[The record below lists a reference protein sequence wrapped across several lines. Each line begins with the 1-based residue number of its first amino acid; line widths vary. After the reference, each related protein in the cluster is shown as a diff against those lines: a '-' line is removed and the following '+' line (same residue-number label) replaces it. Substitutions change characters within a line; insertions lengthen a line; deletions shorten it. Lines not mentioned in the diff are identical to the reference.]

1 LIPEPANRL
10 IIVPVEFRDP
20 ATNQP
25 VRSTELA
32 RRVLAAGAKSFPE
45 LQQNILGAPNWRNWY
60 IRLFADLAIKE
71 GLSVK
76 DTTEIATAGLAEFH
90 SCLFTESG
98 IPLKQAV
105 AEGFDKD
112 LVETIEI
119 RGTRP
124 IEQISIDD
132 LTGSLEQA
140 ATEWVADGLAE
151 PGLIESFCFLD
162 KNQSI
167 NLAQDLL
174 FAVAGAAEFAPTEH
188 WLRWGGTVAVVA
200 RPNPTSWQKL
210 ISLARSSGGTMLVPI
225 RRSLVTKP
233 VIEMSDEELAA
244 VAGLDILEHY
254 AEISSWIGQLSPR
267 PSRRFVLGLYAYT
280 PSVNHIRV
288 QGVQESLAAVA
299 MEKLAPSKLA
309 LSWLA
314 TPTDS
319 APGPASIGL
328 RAIARFGSR
337 SPSRIIRDSL
347 LGLINAARGSKPKF
361 YDGANGEK
369 LALIDASVQQQ
380 GPSYSFSKRT
390 QRWRA
395 YLAHYSGVKVSYA
408 ISPPARTNSV
418 LRHKIL
424 RASYQGA
431 PLFGVKPFEVKVAK
445 SAAAAVLARD
455 LNDPASFTNKETTT
469 ELHTFSA
476 VHGGLWGVA
485 YRPRSIWIAAT
496 VLGLPALLRKGY

>member
-1 LIPEPANRL
+1 LIPDSDNRL
-10 IIVPVEFRDP
+10 DIVSVEFRDP

-45 LQQNILGAPNWRNWY
+45 LQQNILGAPNWRTWY
-60 IRLFADLAIKE
+60 LRLYAELAIKE

-76 DTTEIATAGLAEFH
+76 DTTEVATEGLAEFH

-98 IPLKQAV
+98 MRLKQAV
-105 AEGFDKD
+105 SQGYDQD

-119 RGTRP
+119 RGSRP
-124 IEQISIDD
+124 IEKIAIDG
-132 LTGSLEQA
+132 LTGSMEQS

-151 PGLIESFCFLD
+151 PGLIESFRFLD
-162 KNQSI
+162 RNESI
-167 NLAQDLL
+167 DLGKDL
-174 FAVAGAAEFAPTEH
+174 VFAVAGAAEFAPTEH

-200 RPNPTSWQKL
+200 RPNPASWQKL
-210 ISLARSSGGTMLVPI
+210 IALARTSGGTMLVPV
-225 RRSLVTKP
+225 RKNLLTKLAS
-233 VIEMSDEELAA
+233 ELTDEELAN

-254 AEISSWIGQLSPR
+254 EEISSWMRDLSPR

-280 PSVNHIRV
+280 PSVSHIRV

-299 MEKLAPSKLA
+299 MDKIPTSKLA

-328 RAIARFGSR
+328 RAMARFGSR
-337 SPSRIIRDSL
+337 SPSQIIRDSL
-347 LGLINAARGSKPKF
+347 LGLINAARPAKPKF
-361 YDGANGEK
+361 YDGTDGEK
-369 LALIDASVQQQ
+369 LALVDASVQQQ

-395 YLAHYSGVKVSYA
+395 YLAHYSGVKISYA

-424 RASYQGA
+424 RASYKGA
-431 PLFGVKPFEVKVAK
+431 PLFGVKPFEVKIAK

-455 LNDPASFTNKETTT
+455 LNDPTSFQTMETTT

-476 VHGGLWGVA
+476 VHGGLWGLA

>member
-1 LIPEPANRL
+1 
-10 IIVPVEFRDP
+10 VSVEFRDP
-20 ATNQP
+20 IDNQP
-25 VRSTELA
+25 IRSTELA
-32 RRVLAAGAKSFPE
+32 RRVLAASAKDFSE
-45 LQQNILGAPNWRNWY
+45 LQQNIIGAPNWRTWY
-60 IRLFADLAIKE
+60 LRLYAELAIKE

-76 DTTEIATAGLAEFH
+76 DTTEIATAGLAQFH
-90 SCLFTESG
+90 SCLFTELG
-98 IPLKQAV
+98 TPLKQAV
-105 AEGFDKD
+105 SQGFDQD

-119 RGTRP
+119 QGNMP
-124 IEQISIDD
+124 AEQIAIDG
-132 LTGSLEQA
+132 LTGSMEKS

-151 PGLIESFCFLD
+151 PGLIESFRFLD
-162 KNQSI
+162 QNQS
-167 NLAQDLL
+167 LDLGKDLL

-188 WLRWGGTVAVVA
+188 WLRWGGVVAVVA
-200 RPNPTSWQKL
+200 RPNPANWQKL
-210 ISLARSSGGTMLVPI
+210 IATARATGGTMLLPI
-225 RRSLVTKP
+225 RKSLLSKP
-233 VIEMSDEELAA
+233 VASLSDEEIASF
-244 VAGLDILEHY
+244 AGLDILEHH
-254 AEISSWIGQLSPR
+254 ADISSWMAKLSPR

-288 QGVQESLAAVA
+288 QGVQESLAAIA
-299 MEKLAPSKLA
+299 MEKLPASKLA

-319 APGPASIGL
+319 APGPASIGQ
-328 RAIARFGSR
+328 RALARFGSR
-337 SPSRIIRDSL
+337 SSGTIVRDSL
-347 LGLINAARGSKPKF
+347 LGFFNAARPAKPKF
-361 YDGANGEK
+361 YEGVNGEK

-395 YLAHYSGVKVSYA
+395 YLAHFAGVKVSYA

-418 LRHKIL
+418 LRHRIL

-455 LNDPASFTNKETTT
+455 LNDPGSFTNKETTT
-469 ELHTFSA
+469 DLHTFSA
-476 VHGGLWGVA
+476 VHGGLWGLA

-496 VLGLPALLRKGY
+496 LLGLPALLRKGY

>member
-1 LIPEPANRL
+1 MS
-10 IIVPVEFRDP
+10 VEFRDP
-20 ATNQP
+20 STSQP
-25 VRSTELA
+25 LRSTEMA
-32 RRVLAAGAKSFPE
+32 RRVLAASAKNFSE
-45 LQQNILGAPNWRNWY
+45 LQQNVLGAPNWRTWY
-60 IRLFADLAIKE
+60 LRLYAELAIKE

-76 DTTEIATAGLAEFH
+76 DTTEIATSGLAEFH
-90 SCLFTESG
+90 SYLFTETG
-98 IPLKQAV
+98 TPLLKAV
-105 AEGFDKD
+105 SEGFDLD
-112 LVETIEI
+112 LVETVVI
-119 RGTRP
+119 RGTSQ
-124 IEQISIDD
+124 IEQISIDG
-132 LTGSLEQA
+132 LSGSMEHSAKQWA
-140 ATEWVADGLAE
+140 ADGLAE
-151 PGLIESFCFLD
+151 PGLIESFRFLD
-162 KNQSI
+162 NNQS
-167 NLAQDLL
+167 LDLSKDLL

-188 WLRWGGTVAVVA
+188 WLRWGGVIAVVA
-200 RPNPTSWQKL
+200 RPNPANWQKL
-210 ISLARSSGGTMLVPI
+210 ISTARSSGGTMLVPI
-225 RRSLVTKP
+225 RKSALNKKAS
-233 VIEMSDEELAA
+233 ELSDEELAA
-244 VAGLDILEHY
+244 VAGLDILDHY
-254 AEISSWIGQLSPR
+254 AEISSWMSKLSTK
-267 PSRRFVLGLYAYT
+267 PSRRFALGLYAYT

-299 MEKLAPSKLA
+299 MEKIPASKLA

-319 APGPASIGL
+319 APGPASIGH
-328 RAIARFGSR
+328 RALERFGSR
-337 SPSRIIRDSL
+337 RAAHILRDSL
-347 LGLINAARGSKPKF
+347 LGIFNAARAAKPKF

-431 PLFGVKPFEVKVAK
+431 PLFGVQPFEVKVAK

-455 LNDPASFTNKETTT
+455 LNDPNSFTNKYTTT
-469 ELHTFSA
+469 ELHSYSA
-476 VHGGLWGVA
+476 VHGGLWGLA

-496 VLGLPALLRKGY
+496 LLGLPALLRKGY

>member
-1 LIPEPANRL
+1 MS
-10 IIVPVEFRDP
+10 VEFIDP
-20 ATNQP
+20 STSQP
-25 VRSTELA
+25 IRSTEMA
-32 RRVLAAGAKSFPE
+32 RRVLAASAKGFSE
-45 LQQNILGAPNWRNWY
+45 LQQNILGAPNWRTWY
-60 IRLFADLAIKE
+60 LRLYAELAIKE

-90 SCLFTESG
+90 SYLTTESG
-98 IPLKQAV
+98 IPLQQAV
-105 AEGFDKD
+105 LEGFDQD
-112 LVETIEI
+112 LVETVEI
-119 RGTRP
+119 RGNRP
-124 IEQISIDD
+124 VQKIEIEG
-132 LTGSLEQA
+132 LPGSMESS
-140 ATEWVADGLAE
+140 ATDWVTEGLAE
-151 PGLIESFCFLD
+151 PGLIESFRFLD
-162 KNQSI
+162 NNQS
-167 NLAQDLL
+167 LDLSKDLL

-188 WLRWGGTVAVVA
+188 WLRWGGVVAVVA
-200 RPNPTSWQKL
+200 RPNPATWQKL
-210 ISLARSSGGTMLVPI
+210 IATARASGGTMLVPI
-225 RRSLVTKP
+225 RKSALTKKAS
-233 VIEMSDEELAA
+233 ELSDDELAA
-244 VAGLDILEHY
+244 VAGLDILDHY
-254 AEISSWIGQLSPR
+254 SEISSWMGKLSTKQ
-267 PSRRFVLGLYAYT
+267 SRRFSLGLYAYT

-299 MEKLAPSKLA
+299 MERFPASKLA
-309 LSWLA
+309 ISWLA

-319 APGPASIGL
+319 APGPASIGQ
-328 RAIARFGSR
+328 RAILRFSSR
-337 SPSRIIRDSL
+337 SAAHILRDSL
-347 LGLINAARGSKPKF
+347 LGIFNAARPAKPKF
-361 YDGANGEK
+361 YEGTNGEK

-455 LNDPASFTNKETTT
+455 LNDPTSFTNKYTTT

-476 VHGGLWGVA
+476 VHGGLWGLA

-496 VLGLPALLRKGY
+496 LLGLPALLRKGY

>member
-1 LIPEPANRL
+1 MS
-10 IIVPVEFRDP
+10 VEFRDP

-32 RRVLAAGAKSFPE
+32 RRVLAAGAKNFPE
-45 LQQNILGAPNWRNWY
+45 LQQNIVGAPNWRTWY
-60 IRLFADLAIKE
+60 LRLYADLAIKE
-71 GLSVK
+71 GLSVQATK
-76 DTTEIATAGLAEFH
+76 DIATAGLAEFH
-90 SCLFTESG
+90 RCLFTESG
-98 IPLKQAV
+98 ISLQQAV
-105 AEGFDKD
+105 SEGFDKD

-119 RGTRP
+119 RGTKP
-124 IEQISIDD
+124 IEKISIDG
-132 LTGSLEQA
+132 LTGSMEHF
-140 ATEWVADGLAE
+140 ATEWVSDGLAE
-151 PGLIESFCFLD
+151 PGLIESFSFLD
-162 KNQSI
+162 QNQS
-167 NLAQDLL
+167 LDLGKDLL

-188 WLRWGGTVAVVA
+188 WLRWGGTGAVVA
-200 RPNPTSWQKL
+200 RPNPASWQKL

-225 RRSLVTKP
+225 RKSLITKAA
-233 VIEMSDEELAA
+233 SDLTDEELAEL
-244 VAGLDILEHY
+244 AGLDILEHH
-254 AEISSWIGQLSPR
+254 AEISSWMAQLSTR

-288 QGVQESLAAVA
+288 QGVQESLAAIA
-299 MEKLAPSKLA
+299 MEKFPASNLA

-319 APGPASIGL
+319 APGPASIGQRSL
-328 RAIARFGSR
+328 ERFAKR
-337 SPSRIIRDSL
+337 SASQILRDSL
-347 LGLINAARGSKPKF
+347 LGLINAARAAKPKF
-361 YDGANGEK
+361 YEGTDGEK

-455 LNDPASFTNKETTT
+455 LNDPTSFTNKETTT

-476 VHGGLWGVA
+476 VHGGLWGLA

>member
-1 LIPEPANRL
+1 MS
-10 IIVPVEFRDP
+10 VEFRDP
-20 ATNQP
+20 ATNKP

-45 LQQNILGAPNWRNWY
+45 LQQNILGAPNWRTWY
-60 IRLFADLAIKE
+60 LRLYAELAIKE
-71 GLSVK
+71 GLSVIE
-76 DTTEIATAGLAEFH
+76 TTEIATAGLAEFH

-98 IPLKQAV
+98 APLKQAV
-105 AEGFDKD
+105 TEGFDKD

-119 RGTRP
+119 RGNRP
-124 IEQISIDD
+124 IEKISIDGA
-132 LTGSLEQA
+132 TRSLEQS
-140 ATEWVADGLAE
+140 ATEWVSDGLAE
-151 PGLIESFCFLD
+151 PGLIESFRFLD
-162 KNQSI
+162 QNQS
-167 NLAQDLL
+167 LDLGKDLL

-200 RPNPTSWQKL
+200 RPNPVNWQKL
-210 ISLARSSGGTMLVPI
+210 ISLARSTGGTMLVPI
-225 RRSLVTKP
+225 RRSLVSKSL
-233 VIEMSDEELAA
+233 EELSDEEIAA
-244 VAGLDILEHY
+244 VAGLDILEHHS
-254 AEISSWIGQLSPR
+254 EISSWMAQLSAR
-267 PSRRFVLGLYAYT
+267 PQRRFVLGLYAYT

-288 QGVQESLAAVA
+288 QGVQEFLAAVA
-299 MEKLAPSKLA
+299 MEKFPASKLA

-319 APGPASIGL
+319 APGPASIGE
-328 RAIARFGSR
+328 RAISRFESR
-337 SPSRIIRDSL
+337 SASHIIRDSF
-347 LGLINAARGSKPKF
+347 LGLINAARAAKPKF
-361 YDGANGEK
+361 YDGTDGEK

-395 YLAHYSGVKVSYA
+395 YLAHYAGVKVSYA

-455 LNDPASFTNKETTT
+455 LNDSSSFANKETTT

-476 VHGGLWGVA
+476 VHGGLWGLA

-496 VLGLPALLRKGY
+496 VLGLPALLRRGY

>member
-1 LIPEPANRL
+1 MS
-10 IIVPVEFRDP
+10 VEFKDQ

-32 RRVLAAGAKSFPE
+32 KRVLAASAKNFPE
-45 LQQNILGAPNWRNWY
+45 LQQNILGAPNWRTWY
-60 IRLFADLAIKE
+60 LRLYADLAIKE

-76 DTTEIATAGLAEFH
+76 DTTDVATAGLAEFH

-98 IPLKQAV
+98 MLLKQAV

-119 RGTRP
+119 RGKQP
-124 IEQISIDD
+124 IQKISID
-132 LTGSLEQA
+132 GFAKSMEQV

-151 PGLIESFCFLD
+151 SGLIESFRYLD
-162 KNQSI
+162 KNQS
-167 NLAQDLL
+167 LDLSQDLL

-210 ISLARSSGGTMLVPI
+210 ISLARSTGGTMLIPI
-225 RRSLVTKP
+225 RRGLVTKP
-233 VIEMSDEELAA
+233 VDEMSDEEIAA
-244 VAGLDILEHY
+244 IAGLDILEHY
-254 AEISSWIGQLSPR
+254 AEISSWMGKLSPR
-267 PSRRFVLGLYAYT
+267 LRRRFVLGLYAYT
-280 PSVNHIRV
+280 PSVDHIRV

-299 MEKLAPSKLA
+299 MEKFPASKLA

-337 SPSRIIRDSL
+337 SPSQIIRDSL
-347 LGLINAARGSKPKF
+347 LGLINAARVAKPKF

-431 PLFGVKPFEVKVAK
+431 PMFGVKPFEVRVAK

-455 LNDPASFTNKETTT
+455 LNDPASFTNKESTT
-469 ELHTFSA
+469 ELHSFSA
-476 VHGGLWGVA
+476 VHGGLWGLA

-496 VLGLPALLRKGY
+496 LLGLPALLRKGY

>member
-1 LIPEPANRL
+1 MS
-10 IIVPVEFRDP
+10 VEFRDP
-20 ATNQP
+20 TTSQP
-25 VRSTELA
+25 LRSTEMA
-32 RRVLAAGAKSFPE
+32 RRVLAASAKNFSE
-45 LQQNILGAPNWRNWY
+45 LQQNILGAPNWRTWY
-60 IRLFADLAIKE
+60 LRLYAELAIKE

-76 DTTEIATAGLAEFH
+76 DTTEIASAGLADFH
-90 SCLFTESG
+90 RHLVTETG
-98 IPLKQAV
+98 TPLLKAV
-105 AEGFDKD
+105 SEGFDLD
-112 LVETIEI
+112 LVETVEI
-119 RGTRP
+119 SGTSQ
-124 IEQISIDD
+124 IEQISIDG
-132 LTGSLEQA
+132 LAGSMENSAKQWA
-140 ATEWVADGLAE
+140 ADGLAE
-151 PGLIESFCFLD
+151 PGLIESFRFLD
-162 KNQSI
+162 NNQS
-167 NLAQDLL
+167 LDLSKDLL

-188 WLRWGGTVAVVA
+188 WLRWGGVVAVVA
-200 RPNPTSWQKL
+200 RPNPANWQKL
-210 ISLARSSGGTMLVPI
+210 ISKARSSGGTMLVPI
-225 RRSLVTKP
+225 RKSVLTKKAS
-233 VIEMSDEELAA
+233 ELSDEELAA
-244 VAGLDILEHY
+244 VAGLDILDHY
-254 AEISSWIGQLSPR
+254 AEISSWMSKLSTKPI
-267 PSRRFVLGLYAYT
+267 RRFALGLYAYT

-299 MEKLAPSKLA
+299 MEKIPASKLA

-319 APGPASIGL
+319 APGPASIGQ
-328 RAIARFGSR
+328 RALERFGSR
-337 SPSRIIRDSL
+337 SAANILRDSL
-347 LGLINAARGSKPKF
+347 LGIFNAARPAKPKF
-361 YDGANGEK
+361 YDGTGGEK

-455 LNDPASFTNKETTT
+455 LNDPTSFTNKDTTT
-469 ELHTFSA
+469 ELHAFSA
-476 VHGGLWGVA
+476 VHGGLWGLA

-496 VLGLPALLRKGY
+496 LLGLPALLRKGY

>member
-1 LIPEPANRL
+1 MS
-10 IIVPVEFRDP
+10 VEFRDP
-20 ATNQP
+20 STSQP
-25 VRSTELA
+25 LRSTEMA
-32 RRVLAAGAKSFPE
+32 RRVLAASAKNFSE
-45 LQQNILGAPNWRNWY
+45 LQQNILGAPNWRTWY
-60 IRLFADLAIKE
+60 LRLYAELAIKE

-76 DTTEIATAGLAEFH
+76 DTTEIATAGLADFH
-90 SCLFTESG
+90 RHLVTETG
-98 IPLKQAV
+98 TPLLKAV
-105 AEGFDKD
+105 SEGFDLD
-112 LVETIEI
+112 LVESVEI
-119 RGTRP
+119 RGTSQ
-124 IEQISIDD
+124 IEQISIDG
-132 LTGSLEQA
+132 LGGSMEHSAKQWA
-140 ATEWVADGLAE
+140 ADGLAE
-151 PGLIESFCFLD
+151 PGLIESFRFLD
-162 KNQSI
+162 ESQS
-167 NLAQDLL
+167 LDLGKDLL

-188 WLRWGGTVAVVA
+188 WLRWGGVVAVVA
-200 RPNPTSWQKL
+200 RPNPANWQKL
-210 ISLARSSGGTMLVPI
+210 ISTARSSGGTMLVPV
-225 RRSLVTKP
+225 RKSALAKKAS
-233 VIEMSDEELAA
+233 ELSDEELAA
-244 VAGLDILEHY
+244 VAGLDILDHY
-254 AEISSWIGQLSPR
+254 AEISSWMSNLSTK
-267 PSRRFVLGLYAYT
+267 PSRRFALGLYAYT

-299 MEKLAPSKLA
+299 MEKIPASKLA

-319 APGPASIGL
+319 APGPASIGQ
-328 RAIARFGSR
+328 RALERFGSR
-337 SPSRIIRDSL
+337 SAAQILRDSL
-347 LGLINAARGSKPKF
+347 LGIFNAARPAKPKF

-431 PLFGVKPFEVKVAK
+431 PLFGVQPFEVKVAK

-455 LNDPASFTNKETTT
+455 LNDPTSFTNKDTTT
-469 ELHTFSA
+469 ELHAFSA
-476 VHGGLWGVA
+476 VHGGLWGLA

-496 VLGLPALLRKGY
+496 LLGLPALLRKGY

>member
-1 LIPEPANRL
+1 MS
-10 IIVPVEFRDP
+10 VEFIDP
-20 ATNQP
+20 TTSQP
-25 VRSTELA
+25 LRSTEMA
-32 RRVLAAGAKSFPE
+32 RRVLAASAKNFSE
-45 LQQNILGAPNWRNWY
+45 LQQNILGAPNWRTWY
-60 IRLFADLAIKE
+60 LRLYAELAIKE

-76 DTTEIATAGLAEFH
+76 DTTEIATAGLADFH
-90 SCLFTESG
+90 RHLVTETG
-98 IPLKQAV
+98 TPLLKAV
-105 AEGFDKD
+105 SEGFDLD
-112 LVETIEI
+112 LVESVEI
-119 RGTRP
+119 RGTSQ
-124 IEQISIDD
+124 IEQISIDG
-132 LTGSLEQA
+132 LGGSMEHSAKQWA
-140 ATEWVADGLAE
+140 ADGLAE
-151 PGLIESFCFLD
+151 PGLIESFRFLD
-162 KNQSI
+162 ESQS
-167 NLAQDLL
+167 LDLGKDLL

-188 WLRWGGTVAVVA
+188 WLRWGGVVAVVA
-200 RPNPTSWQKL
+200 RPNPANWQKL
-210 ISLARSSGGTMLVPI
+210 ISTARSSGGTMLVPV
-225 RRSLVTKP
+225 RKSALAKKAS
-233 VIEMSDEELAA
+233 ELSDEELAA
-244 VAGLDILEHY
+244 VAGLDILDHY
-254 AEISSWIGQLSPR
+254 AEISSWMSNLSTK
-267 PSRRFVLGLYAYT
+267 PSRRFALGLYAYT

-299 MEKLAPSKLA
+299 MEKIPASKLA

-319 APGPASIGL
+319 APGPASIGQ
-328 RAIARFGSR
+328 RALERFGSR
-337 SPSRIIRDSL
+337 SAAQILRDSL
-347 LGLINAARGSKPKF
+347 LGIFNAARPAKPKF
-361 YDGANGEK
+361 YEGAGGEK

-455 LNDPASFTNKETTT
+455 LNDPTSFTNKDTTT
-469 ELHTFSA
+469 ELHAFSA
-476 VHGGLWGVA
+476 VHGGLWGLA

-496 VLGLPALLRKGY
+496 LLGLPALLRKGY

>member
-1 LIPEPANRL
+1 
-10 IIVPVEFRDP
+10 VSVEFRDK

-32 RRVLAAGAKSFPE
+32 RRVLAAGAKDFPE
-45 LQQNILGAPNWRNWY
+45 LQQNILGAPNWRTWY
-60 IRLFADLAIKE
+60 LRLYADLAMKE
-71 GLSVK
+71 GISVK
-76 DTTEIATAGLAEFH
+76 DTTEVAAAGLAEFH
-90 SCLFTESG
+90 RCLFTEAG
-98 IPLKQAV
+98 VPLKQAV
-105 AEGFDKD
+105 SEGFDKD

-119 RGTRP
+119 KGTNSAEK
-124 IEQISIDD
+124 IAIDG

-151 PGLIESFCFLD
+151 PGLIESFRYLD
-162 KNQSI
+162 QNQS
-167 NLAQDLL
+167 LDLGQDLL

-200 RPNPTSWQKL
+200 RPNPTTWRKL
-210 ISLARSSGGTMLVPI
+210 ISLARSTGGTMLVPI
-225 RRSLVTKP
+225 RRALVSKP
-233 VIEMSDEELAA
+233 VANLSDEEIAA

-254 AEISSWIGQLSPR
+254 AEISGWMGKLSPR

-299 MEKLAPSKLA
+299 MEKFSASKLA

-319 APGPASIGL
+319 APGPASIAS

-337 SPSRIIRDSL
+337 SPSHIIRDSL
-347 LGLINAARGSKPKF
+347 LGLINAARIAKPKF
-361 YDGANGEK
+361 YEGTNGEK
-369 LALIDASVQQQ
+369 LSLIDASVQQQ

-395 YLAHYSGVKVSYA
+395 YLAHYSGVKISYA

-424 RASYQGA
+424 RASYRGA

-455 LNDPASFTNKETTT
+455 LNDPASFSNRETTT
-469 ELHTFSA
+469 ELHTYSA
-476 VHGGLWGVA
+476 VHGGLWGLA
-485 YRPRSIWIAAT
+485 YQPRSIWIAAT
-496 VLGLPALLRKGY
+496 LLGLPALLRRGY

>member
-1 LIPEPANRL
+1 MS
-10 IIVPVEFRDP
+10 VEFRDP
-20 ATNQP
+20 ETRKP

-32 RRVLAAGAKSFPE
+32 RRVLAAGAKNFPD
-45 LQQNILGAPNWRNWY
+45 LQQNIIGAPNWRTWY
-60 IRLFADLAIKE
+60 LRLYADLAVKE
-71 GLSVK
+71 GLSVN

-98 IPLKQAV
+98 VPLKQAV
-105 AEGFDKD
+105 TEGFNQD

-119 RGTRP
+119 KGTGT
-124 IEQISIDD
+124 IEKIAIDG
-132 LTGSLEQA
+132 LNGSMEQSA
-140 ATEWVADGLAE
+140 AAWVNDGLAE
-151 PGLIESFCFLD
+151 PGLIESFRYLD
-162 KNQSI
+162 QNQAVD
-167 NLAQDLL
+167 LGKDLL

-188 WLRWGGTVAVVA
+188 WLRWGGKVAVVA
-200 RPNPTSWQKL
+200 RPNLASWQKL
-210 ISLARSSGGTMLVPI
+210 ISLARSTGGTLLVPI
-225 RRSLVTKP
+225 RKGLTAKP
-233 VIEMSDEELAA
+233 NSDLSDDEIAA

-254 AEISSWIGQLSPR
+254 AEISSWMGKLSAS

-299 MEKLAPSKLA
+299 MEKFPPSKLA

-319 APGPASIGL
+319 APGPASISS

-337 SPSRIIRDSL
+337 TPSHIIRDSL
-347 LGLINAARGSKPKF
+347 LGLMNAARAAKPKF
-361 YDGANGEK
+361 YEGTHGEK

-395 YLAHYSGVKVSYA
+395 YLAHFSGVKVSYA

-455 LNDPASFTNKETTT
+455 LNDPASFSNQETTT
-469 ELHTFSA
+469 DLHSFSA
-476 VHGGLWGVA
+476 VHGGLWGLA

-496 VLGLPALLRKGY
+496 VLGLPALFRKGY

>member
-1 LIPEPANRL
+1 MS
-10 IIVPVEFRDP
+10 VEFRDP
-20 ATNQP
+20 ETKQP
-25 VRSTELA
+25 IRSTEMA
-32 RRVLAAGAKSFPE
+32 RKVLAASTKGFAE
-45 LQQNILGAPNWRNWY
+45 LQQNILGAPNWRTWY
-60 IRLFADLAIKE
+60 LRLYAQLAIKE

-76 DTTEIATAGLAEFH
+76 DTTDIATAGLAEFH
-90 SCLFTESG
+90 SFLVTESG
-98 IPLKQAV
+98 KPLRQAV
-105 AEGFDKD
+105 SEGFDRD
-112 LVETIEI
+112 LVETVEI
-119 RGTRP
+119 RGTAP
-124 IEQISIDD
+124 VEQISIDGLSGPMED
-132 LTGSLEQA
+132 SA
-140 ATEWVADGLAE
+140 KEWVTEGLAE
-151 PGLIESFCFLD
+151 PGLMEAFRYLD
-162 KNQSI
+162 NNSSLDLSK
-167 NLAQDLL
+167 DLL

-188 WLRWGGTVAVVA
+188 WLRWGGVVAVVA
-200 RPNPTSWQKL
+200 RPNPATWQKL
-210 ISLARSSGGTMLVPI
+210 ISTARSTGGTMLVPI
-225 RRSLVTKP
+225 RKSALTKKAS
-233 VIEMSDEELAA
+233 ELTDEELAA
-244 VAGLDILEHY
+244 VAGLDILDHY
-254 AEISSWIGQLSPR
+254 AEISSWMSSLSTR
-267 PSRRFVLGLYAYT
+267 PARRFALGLYAYT

-299 MEKLAPSKLA
+299 MEKIPASKLA

-319 APGPASIGL
+319 APGPASIGE
-328 RAIARFGSR
+328 RALARFGSR
-337 SPSRIIRDSL
+337 SASHILRDSL
-347 LGLINAARGSKPKF
+347 LGLFDAARQAKPKF
-361 YDGANGEK
+361 FEGTNGEK

-395 YLAHYSGVKVSYA
+395 YLAHFAGVKVSYA

-455 LNDPASFTNKETTT
+455 LNDSTSFANKDTTT

-476 VHGGLWGVA
+476 VHGGLWGLA

-496 VLGLPALLRKGY
+496 LLGLPALLRKGY

>member
-1 LIPEPANRL
+1 
-10 IIVPVEFRDP
+10 VSVEFRDP

-45 LQQNILGAPNWRNWY
+45 LQQNILGAPNWRTWY
-60 IRLFADLAIKE
+60 LRLYADLAIKE

-76 DTTEIATAGLAEFH
+76 DTTEVATAGLAEFH

-98 IPLKQAV
+98 MPLGQAV
-105 AEGFDKD
+105 SEGFDKD

-119 RGTRP
+119 RGTQP
-124 IEQISIDD
+124 IQKISIDGF
-132 LTGSLEQA
+132 TGSMEQA

-151 PGLIESFCFLD
+151 PGLVESFRFLD

-167 NLAQDLL
+167 NLTQDLL

-200 RPNPTSWQKL
+200 RPNPTSWKKL
-210 ISLARSSGGTMLVPI
+210 ISSARSSGGTMLVPI
-225 RRSLVTKP
+225 RKSLATKP
-233 VIEMSDEELAA
+233 VTEMSDEEIAA

-254 AEISSWIGQLSPR
+254 EEISSWMGKLSPR

-299 MEKLAPSKLA
+299 MEKFSASKLA

-337 SPSRIIRDSL
+337 PASHIIRDSL
-347 LGLINAARGSKPKF
+347 LGLINAARVAKPKF
-361 YDGANGEK
+361 YDGANGEE

-455 LNDPASFTNKETTT
+455 LNDPASFTKKETTT
-469 ELHTFSA
+469 ELHTSSA
-476 VHGGLWGVA
+476 IHIGLWGLA

>member
-1 LIPEPANRL
+1 MS
-10 IIVPVEFRDP
+10 VEFRDP

-25 VRSTELA
+25 IRSTELA
-32 RRVLAAGAKSFPE
+32 RRVLAAGAKNFPE
-45 LQQNILGAPNWRNWY
+45 LQQNILGAPNWRTWY
-60 IRLFADLAIKE
+60 LRLFADLAVKE
-71 GLSVK
+71 GLSVQATK
-76 DTTEIATAGLAEFH
+76 DIATAGLAEFH
-90 SCLFTESG
+90 SCLFTKSG
-98 IPLKQAV
+98 MPLKQAV

-119 RGTRP
+119 RGTQP
-124 IEQISIDD
+124 IQKISIDSF
-132 LTGSLEQA
+132 TGSLEQA
-140 ATEWVADGLAE
+140 ATEWTAEGLAE
-151 PGLIESFCFLD
+151 PGLVESFRFLD
-162 KNQSI
+162 QNQSLD
-167 NLAQDLL
+167 LAKDLL

-188 WLRWGGTVAVVA
+188 WLRWGGTVAVIA
-200 RPNPTSWQKL
+200 RPNQASWQKL
-210 ISLARSSGGTMLVPI
+210 ISMARASGGTMLVPI
-225 RRSLVTKP
+225 RKSLINKSVSELT
-233 VIEMSDEELAA
+233 DEELANL
-244 VAGLDILEHY
+244 AGLDILEHH
-254 AEISSWIGQLSPR
+254 AEISSWMSQLSAKPI
-267 PSRRFVLGLYAYT
+267 RRFVLGLYAYT

-288 QGVQESLAAVA
+288 QGVQEALAAVA
-299 MEKLAPSKLA
+299 MEKIPASKLA

-337 SPSRIIRDSL
+337 SPALIIRDSL
-347 LGLINAARGSKPKF
+347 LGLINAARVAKPKF
-361 YDGANGEK
+361 YDGANAEK

-418 LRHKIL
+418 LRHRIL

-431 PLFGVKPFEVKVAK
+431 PLFGVKPFEVRVAK

-455 LNDPASFTNKETTT
+455 LNDPTSFKNQETTT
-469 ELHTFSA
+469 ELHSFSA
-476 VHGGLWGVA
+476 VHGGLWGLP
-485 YRPRSIWIAAT
+485 YRPGSIWIAAT
-496 VLGLPALLRKGY
+496 LLGLPALFRKSH

>member
-1 LIPEPANRL
+1 
-10 IIVPVEFRDP
+10 VSVEFRDP
-20 ATNQP
+20 ATNQL

-45 LQQNILGAPNWRNWY
+45 LQQNILGAPNWRTWY
-60 IRLFADLAIKE
+60 LRLYADLAIKE

-76 DTTEIATAGLAEFH
+76 DTTEVATAGLAEFH

-98 IPLKQAV
+98 VSLKQAV
-105 AEGFDKD
+105 SEGFDKD

-119 RGTRP
+119 RGTQP
-124 IEQISIDD
+124 IQKISIDG
-132 LTGSLEQA
+132 LNGSMEQA

-151 PGLIESFCFLD
+151 PGLVESLLFLD
-162 KNQSI
+162 KNHSI

-200 RPNPTSWQKL
+200 RPNLTTWQKL

-225 RRSLVTKP
+225 RRTLVTKP
-233 VIEMSDEELAA
+233 VTEMSDEEIAA

-254 AEISSWIGQLSPR
+254 EEISSWMGKLSPR

-288 QGVQESLAAVA
+288 QGVQESLATVA
-299 MEKLAPSKLA
+299 MEKFSASKLA

-319 APGPASIGL
+319 APGPASIGS

-347 LGLINAARGSKPKF
+347 LGLFNAARGAKPKF
-361 YDGANGEK
+361 YDGANGET

-395 YLAHYSGVKVSYA
+395 YLAHYSGVRVSYA

-455 LNDPASFTNKETTT
+455 LNDPGSFTNKETTT

-476 VHGGLWGVA
+476 IHGGLWGLA

>member
-1 LIPEPANRL
+1 MS
-10 IIVPVEFRDP
+10 VEFRDP
-20 ATNQP
+20 TTNQP

-32 RRVLAAGAKSFPE
+32 RRVLAAGAKNFPE
-45 LQQNILGAPNWRNWY
+45 LQQNILGAPNWRTWY
-60 IRLFADLAIKE
+60 LRLYADLAIKE

-76 DTTEIATAGLAEFH
+76 DTTEVATAGLAEFH

-112 LVETIEI
+112 LVETLEI
-119 RGTRP
+119 RGNKTVEK
-124 IEQISIDD
+124 IAIDG
-132 LTGSLEQA
+132 LSGSMEQA
-140 ATEWVADGLAE
+140 ATEWVEDGLAE
-151 PGLIESFCFLD
+151 PGLIETLRFLD
-162 KNQSI
+162 QNQ
-167 NLAQDLL
+167 NLELNKDLL

-200 RPNPTSWQKL
+200 RPNPASWQKL
-210 ISLARSSGGTMLVPI
+210 ISLARSTGGTMLVPI
-225 RRSLVTKP
+225 RKALVTKP
-233 VIEMSDEELAA
+233 VSELSDAEIAA

-254 AEISSWIGQLSPR
+254 EEISSWMGKLSANPT
-267 PSRRFVLGLYAYT
+267 RRFVLGLYAYT

-299 MEKLAPSKLA
+299 MGKLPASKLA

-337 SPSRIIRDSL
+337 SPSHIIRDSL
-347 LGLINAARGSKPKF
+347 LGLLNAARPAKPKF
-361 YDGANGEK
+361 YDGTAGEK

-455 LNDPASFTNKETTT
+455 LNDPTSFANKETTT

-476 VHGGLWGVA
+476 VHGGLWGLA

-496 VLGLPALLRKGY
+496 VLGLPALFRRGY

>member
-1 LIPEPANRL
+1 M
-10 IIVPVEFRDP
+10 
-20 ATNQP
+20 
-25 VRSTELA
+25 
-32 RRVLAAGAKSFPE
+32 
-45 LQQNILGAPNWRNWY
+45 
-60 IRLFADLAIKE
+60 
-71 GLSVK
+71 
-76 DTTEIATAGLAEFH
+76 
-90 SCLFTESG
+90 
-98 IPLKQAV
+98 PLKQAV
-105 AEGFDKD
+105 SEGYEQD

-119 RGTRP
+119 RGSRP
-124 IEQISIDD
+124 IEKIAIDG
-132 LTGSLEQA
+132 LAGSMEQS

-151 PGLIESFCFLD
+151 PGLIESFRFLD
-162 KNQSI
+162 QNQS
-167 NLAQDLL
+167 LDLTQDLL

-200 RPNPTSWQKL
+200 RPNPASWQKL
-210 ISLARSSGGTMLVPI
+210 ISMARNSGGTMLVPI
-225 RRSLVTKP
+225 RKGLLSKP
-233 VIEMSDEELAA
+233 FAELSDDEIAA

-254 AEISSWIGQLSPR
+254 SEISSWMGKLSPK
-267 PSRRFVLGLYAYT
+267 PIRRFVLGLFAYT

-319 APGPASIGL
+319 APGPASIGQ
-328 RAIARFGSR
+328 RAISRFGSR
-337 SPSRIIRDSL
+337 PASRIIRDSL
-347 LGLINAARGSKPKF
+347 LGLINAARAAKPKF
-361 YDGANGEK
+361 YEGIGGEK

-424 RASYQGA
+424 RASYRGA
-431 PLFGVKPFEVKVAK
+431 PMFGVKPVEVKVAK

-455 LNDPASFTNKETTT
+455 LNDPASFTNIETTT
-469 ELHTFSA
+469 DLHSFSA
-476 VHGGLWGVA
+476 VHGGLWGLA

>member
-1 LIPEPANRL
+1 LILETANRL
-10 IIVPVEFRDP
+10 TIVSVEFRDP

-45 LQQNILGAPNWRNWY
+45 LQQNILGAPNWRTWY
-60 IRLFADLAIKE
+60 LRLYSDLAIKE

-76 DTTEIATAGLAEFH
+76 DTTQVATAGLAEFH
-90 SCLFTESG
+90 KCLFTESG
-98 IPLKQAV
+98 MPLKQAV
-105 AEGFDKD
+105 SKGYEQD

-124 IEQISIDD
+124 IEKIAIDG
-132 LTGSLEQA
+132 LAGSMEQS

-151 PGLIESFCFLD
+151 PGLIESFRFLD
-162 KNQSI
+162 QNQS
-167 NLAQDLL
+167 LDLTQDIL

-200 RPNPTSWQKL
+200 RPNPASWQKL
-210 ISLARSSGGTMLVPI
+210 ISMARNSGGTMLVPI
-225 RRSLVTKP
+225 RRSLVSKP
-233 VIEMSDEELAA
+233 VANLSDEEIAA
-244 VAGLDILEHY
+244 IAGLDILEHY
-254 AEISSWIGQLSPR
+254 AEISSWMGKLSPK
-267 PSRRFVLGLYAYT
+267 PSRRFVLGLFAYT

-319 APGPASIGL
+319 APGPASIGE
-328 RAIARFGSR
+328 RAITRFGSR
-337 SPSRIIRDSL
+337 PASRIIRDSL
-347 LGLINAARGSKPKF
+347 LGLINSARAAKPKF
-361 YDGANGEK
+361 YEGTGGEK

-431 PLFGVKPFEVKVAK
+431 PLFGVKPFEVKIAK

-455 LNDPASFTNKETTT
+455 LNDSSSFSNKETTT

-476 VHGGLWGVA
+476 VHGGLWGLA

-496 VLGLPALLRKGY
+496 VLGLPALLRRGY

>member
-1 LIPEPANRL
+1 
-10 IIVPVEFRDP
+10 
-20 ATNQP
+20 
-25 VRSTELA
+25 
-32 RRVLAAGAKSFPE
+32 
-45 LQQNILGAPNWRNWY
+45 
-60 IRLFADLAIKE
+60 
-71 GLSVK
+71 
-76 DTTEIATAGLAEFH
+76 
-90 SCLFTESG
+90 
-98 IPLKQAV
+98 
-105 AEGFDKD
+105 
-112 LVETIEI
+112 
-119 RGTRP
+119 
-124 IEQISIDD
+124 
-132 LTGSLEQA
+132 
-140 ATEWVADGLAE
+140 
-151 PGLIESFCFLD
+151 
-162 KNQSI
+162 
-167 NLAQDLL
+167 LL

-200 RPNPTSWQKL
+200 RPNPTSWKKL
-210 ISLARSSGGTMLVPI
+210 ISSARSSGGTMLVPI
-225 RRSLVTKP
+225 RKSLATKP
-233 VIEMSDEELAA
+233 VTEMSDEEIAA

-254 AEISSWIGQLSPR
+254 EEISSWMGKLSPR

-299 MEKLAPSKLA
+299 MEKFSASKLA

-337 SPSRIIRDSL
+337 PASHIIRDSL
-347 LGLINAARGSKPKF
+347 LGLINAARVAKPKF
-361 YDGANGEK
+361 YDGANGEE

-455 LNDPASFTNKETTT
+455 LNDPASFTKKETTT
-469 ELHTFSA
+469 ELHTSSA
-476 VHGGLWGVA
+476 IHIGLWGLA

>member
-1 LIPEPANRL
+1 
-10 IIVPVEFRDP
+10 
-20 ATNQP
+20 
-25 VRSTELA
+25 
-32 RRVLAAGAKSFPE
+32 
-45 LQQNILGAPNWRNWY
+45 
-60 IRLFADLAIKE
+60 
-71 GLSVK
+71 
-76 DTTEIATAGLAEFH
+76 
-90 SCLFTESG
+90 
-98 IPLKQAV
+98 
-105 AEGFDKD
+105 
-112 LVETIEI
+112 
-119 RGTRP
+119 
-124 IEQISIDD
+124 
-132 LTGSLEQA
+132 
-140 ATEWVADGLAE
+140 
-151 PGLIESFCFLD
+151 
-162 KNQSI
+162 
-167 NLAQDLL
+167 
-174 FAVAGAAEFAPTEH
+174 
-188 WLRWGGTVAVVA
+188 LRWGGTVAVVA
-200 RPNPTSWQKL
+200 RPNPSSWQKL
-210 ISLARSSGGTMLVPI
+210 ISLARNSGGTMLVPI
-225 RRSLVTKP
+225 KKGLLSKP
-233 VIEMSDEELAA
+233 VAELSDDEIAA

-254 AEISSWIGQLSPR
+254 AEIASWMGQLSPK

-299 MEKLAPSKLA
+299 MEKLAASKLA

-319 APGPASIGL
+319 APGPASIGE
-328 RAIARFGSR
+328 RAIDRFGSR
-337 SPSRIIRDSL
+337 SPSHIIRDSL
-347 LGLINAARGSKPKF
+347 LGLINAARAAKPKF
-361 YDGANGEK
+361 YEGTDGEK

-455 LNDPASFTNKETTT
+455 LNDPSSFQTKETTT
-469 ELHTFSA
+469 ELHAFSA
-476 VHGGLWGVA
+476 VHGGLWGLA